1 MMVGYSD
8 SAKDAG
14 RFNATWALCCAQE
27 QVVAACARHGV
38 CLTLFHGRGGS
49 VGAVAARRTAR
60 FGRNPPGS
68 IRGRLRRPSRARR
81 SRHNS
86 ACPIS
91 LCVPW
96 RSIRRPRSKRRSGR
110 RHSPQPRQPVA
121 AAGAADA
128 DRHVVAD
135 QSPAAPRQ
143 DRWAAGQARAV
154 LLAVAGGESS
164 DPTPVRGNPSADLGA
179 ARADRLTG
187 DGCHGVRLDEE
198 RTQHGSGVRD
208 MSSGTRRRTDAGPS
222 GGCHHGAI
230 TATENVEPS
239 AASLAYHAADQ

>member
-1 MMVGYSD
+1 M
-8 SAKDAG
+8 
-14 RFNATWALCCAQE
+14 
-27 QVVAACARHGV
+27 
-38 CLTLFHGRGGS
+38 
-49 VGAVAARRTAR
+49 GAVAARRTAR

-91 LCVPW
+91 LCAPW

-143 DRWAAGQARAV
+143 DGWAAGQARAV

-187 DGCHGVRLDEE
+187 RCHGVRLS
-198 RTQHGSGVRD
+198 RGRHQ
-208 MSSGTRRRTDAGPS
+208 GT
-222 GGCHHGAI
+222 I
-230 TATENVEPS
+230 TATENIDRS
-239 AASLAYHAADQ
+239 AGSLAYHVADRWWSNWKCGLNRIVRECRFSDIGVDGRRAEVQ